1 MVDLFGHNASHF
13 LKKHSKVKTSSKKSL
28 TISNSSFLEGLFP
41 VMNFSIANHIYN
53 FFPRLDQV
61 DSLQKICAETI
72 INLFADRNSAL
83 IHTNVGLPNRLKD
96 LLRGQFVFNLKSS
109 AKIRWICQSEE
120 CRGREEWW
128 YVFTAKGAKIGW
140 NNVLTEINFVKLFC
154 LTLC

>member
-1 MVDLFGHNASHF
+1 MDLFGHNASHF

-41 VMNFSIANHIYN
+41 VMHFSIANHIYN

-96 LLRGQFVFNLKSS
+96 LLRGQFVFNLRSS

-120 CRGREEWW
+120 CRGREE
-128 YVFTAKGAKIGW
+128 
-140 NNVLTEINFVKLFC
+140 
-154 LTLC
+154 

>member
-41 VMNFSIANHIYN
+41 VMHFSIANHIYN

-96 LLRGQFVFNLKSS
+96 LLRGQFVFNLRSS

-120 CRGREEWW
+120 CRGREE
-128 YVFTAKGAKIGW
+128 
-140 NNVLTEINFVKLFC
+140 
-154 LTLC
+154 